1 MYVQSH
7 ASNRENWYVSFC
19 AFIAWDFKILLLP
32 FQSDRPM
39 IIFYIQKCNH
49 CYEIWWWNFY
59 VQSTWLRS
67 QLLSDCMLFKWTMRK
82 NVRID
87 VETKVKCL
95 FAEADLLPSEKQNKI
110 QEKCLKFYVISVSYL
125 ATEPNAFWQLFLA
138 DHPSRL
144 NQKWGDGT
152 LSKMTKPGV
161 YHDWTTKKVFEM

>member
-1 MYVQSH
+1 MYVQLH

-39 IIFYIQKCNH
+39 IIFFIQKCNH
-49 CYEIWWWNFY
+49 CYEIWWWNLH

-67 QLLSDCMLFKWTMRK
+67 QLLSDCMSLCRSRLIALWKAKQNSRKMSQILCHFCKLFSHRA
-82 NVRID
+82 
-87 VETKVKCL
+87 KCL
-95 FAEADLLPSEKQNKI
+95 L
-110 QEKCLKFYVISVSYL
+110 
-125 ATEPNAFWQLFLA
+125 QLFLT

-144 NQKWGDGT
+144 DQKWGDGT
-152 LSKMTKPGV
+152 LNKMTKPGV